1 MQFQVCP
8 SVSKRPKGDLIVVPF
23 FNLKKGVDPAVNLPD
38 LKGIINPILK
48 AGDFNG
54 KEGATMLVY
63 LTGKQEKRLLLLG
76 LGDEKL
82 CSMETLRRSY
92 SAAMKR
98 CQGKKWAS
106 VNFVLPKLG
115 KLDNHAMAR
124 AVSEG
129 IALSSYVYDQW
140 KSKEGKKPFHV
151 KKAILVGTKDLKI
164 ARKTLGIL
172 TGVNLARDLVNGNA
186 LDVTPETL
194 ASEAKKL
201 ARNFSSVKATILN
214 KKQLEKEKM
223 GLLLAVGSGSRIDPA
238 LVMLEYNGAPRSHDL
253 TMVVGKGITFDTGGV
268 NLKPTKS
275 IEDMRSDMGGAA
287 AAIGLIQAAA
297 SINLKANIVVVV
309 PTTENAM
316 DAYSYK
322 PGDVYRSH
330 FGKTVEITNTDAEGR
345 LVLADALSYGQK
357 RFEPD
362 RIIDMATL
370 TGAIVIALGDVRAGL
385 FSNNEKLANLCEKAG
400 DVTGEKVWRMPLDPE
415 YMSLMKSDIADLR
428 NSGKKRAAGSVA
440 AAIFLQEF
448 IKKKTPWIH
457 LDIAGTAFLDSPKD
471 YHLSQASG
479 SGVRLLIELLECLE

>member
-8 SVSKRPKGDLIVVPF
+8 SVSKRPKADLIVVPF
-23 FNLKKGVDPAVNLPD
+23 FNLKKGAESSVNLPG
-38 LKGIINPILK
+38 LKGVIHPILK

-54 KEGATMLVY
+54 KEGATMLAY
-63 LTGKQEKRLLLLG
+63 LTGKTEKRLLLLG
-76 LGDEKL
+76 LGDEKS
-82 CSMETLRRSY
+82 CTMEVLRRSY

-98 CQGKKWAS
+98 CQGKEWKS

-115 KLDNHAMAR
+115 KLGSHEITR

-129 IALSSYVYDQW
+129 IALSCYVYDQW
-140 KSKEGKKPFHV
+140 KSKEGKKPFHL
-151 KKAILVGTKDLKI
+151 KKATLVGAKDLKI
-164 ARKTLGIL
+164 AKKTLGII
-172 TGVNLARDLVNGNA
+172 TGVNLARDLINGNA
-186 LDVTPETL
+186 LDVTPETF

-238 LVMLEYNGAPRSHDL
+238 LVMLEYTGAPRLDDL
-253 TMVVGKGITFDTGGV
+253 TMVVGKGITFDTGGL
-268 NLKPTKS
+268 NLKPTNF
-275 IEDMRSDMGGAA
+275 IEDMRADMGGAG

-297 SINLKANIVVVV
+297 SIKLKANIVVVI

-316 DAYSYK
+316 DAHSYK

-330 FGKTVEITNTDAEGR
+330 LGKTVEITNTDAEGR
-345 LVLADALSYGQK
+345 LALADALSYGEK

-370 TGAIVIALGDVRAGL
+370 TGAVVIALGDVRAGL
-385 FSNNEKLANLCEKAG
+385 FSNNEKFAKLCEKAG
-400 DVTGEKVWRMPLDPE
+400 EATGEKVWRMPLDPE
-415 YMSLMKSDIADLR
+415 YMALMKSDIADLR
-428 NSGKKRAAGSVA
+428 NSGKKRAAGSIT

-448 IKKKTPWIH
+448 IKKRTPWIH